1 MDYIDPEC
9 LSVIDPAWEVLDP
22 NPNLQEL
29 FMSLNHKLFKGK
41 LMWVEVKWSRRMTQ
55 KAGLCRYKINEDLC
69 TIYISKPLLSLRSR
83 RDLVEVLLHEMIHAY
98 LFVTHKYKDEGAHG
112 PEFCRHMK
120 RLNNITGANISI
132 YHNFHAEVAKC
143 RKHWWLCN
151 GPCRAWGP
159 KFGFIRRAMNRA
171 PSARERWWSHHQ
183 VTCGGTFLKVN
194 EPKKYVQKGRKRSFS
209 SPTATPNDNSG
220 HELPSKRARMDK

>member
-29 FMSLNHKLFKGK
+29 FMSLNGMFFQGQLKG
-41 LMWVEVKWSRRMTQ
+41 VEVKWSCRMILKT
-55 KAGLCRYKINEDLC
+55 GICYYKENEDVC

-98 LFVTHKYKDEGAHG
+98 LFVTHKYKDDGAHG
-112 PEFCRHMK
+112 PEFCKHME
-120 RLNNITGANISI
+120 RINNITGANISI
-132 YHNFHAEVAKC
+132 YHNFHAEVAEC

-159 KFGFIRRAMNRA
+159 KFGFIMRAINRA

-183 VTCGGTFLKVN
+183 LTCGGTFIKVN
-194 EPKKYVQKGRKRSFS
+194 GPENYIQKGKKRSFS
-209 SPTATPNDNSG
+209 SPTATPNDNSD
-220 HELPSKRARMDK
+220 HQLPSKRARMDK